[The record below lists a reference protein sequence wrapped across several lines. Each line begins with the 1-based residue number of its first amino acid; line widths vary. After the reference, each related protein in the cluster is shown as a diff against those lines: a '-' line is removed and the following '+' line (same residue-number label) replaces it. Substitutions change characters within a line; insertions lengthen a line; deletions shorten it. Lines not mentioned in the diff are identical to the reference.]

1 MANAITIHDTGISI
15 PASMLK
21 KASQLKVRE
30 CDEESKGRFVAYVDE
45 GESSFDVA
53 LELQPDGTA
62 SQMQCEC
69 NADGKICRH
78 LAALLLHLS
87 NDQKPIPQ
95 KKVKKAKQQPFELL
109 LEEVDPARLRQ
120 WLHEILSKN
129 KDMQLAFTRHFTS
142 ANRIYTPEDAAP
154 LAQEGRKAILKS
166 RKKTHVSEIKKLTE
180 LWDNLFTPLLEQSLK
195 DISSYNGF
203 DLFDSLINA
212 VIKEQFGFQHTGTQI
227 FKYLQKNLNRA
238 ADSIR
243 SLATEDA
250 FQRTITLFVEQ
261 IAIDFHKKGNLYM
274 LFLIELS
281 ETCDTARRK
290 IIAEH
295 LVGVYE
301 KTPHAGVNLPIDTS
315 ISLLSLA
322 TATGV
327 LKEKPTAFET
337 IYHENKYNIKL
348 IHAMM
353 GIGEYNR
360 AEKICTEQIRRNI
373 HRTFDIP
380 YQQCL
385 GQIYLLTG
393 KPEEYRKIAI
403 KLLSVSFN
411 LQDYHTL
418 MGMTEDEKFRKIIS
432 KKAFDGALDQAERYN
447 PEASAFCF
455 WMMHKDGDF
464 NSMTNLIFNI
474 PECYPQIIEYF
485 DHMVD
490 EKGDD
495 YFLGALLIRSDG
507 RQKGYSPPDPS
518 SDKQMIET
526 LYEKVIDN
534 YGIKNLKKI
543 LTRKEVKINPYNP
556 NRFASYV
563 LYMLKNSL

>member
-1 MANAITIHDTGISI
+1 MANAINIQDTGISI

-45 GESSFDVA
+45 GESSFDVV
-53 LELQPDGTA
+53 LELRPDGTA
-62 SQMQCEC
+62 GSMQCEC
-69 NADGKICRH
+69 NPDRKICRH

-87 NDQKPIPQ
+87 NDKKPIAQ
-95 KKVKKAKQQPFELL
+95 KKVKKARQQPFELL
-109 LEEVDPARLRQ
+109 LEEVDHARLRE

-142 ANRIYTPEDAAP
+142 ANRIFTPEDAAP
-154 LAQEGRKAILKS
+154 LAQEGRKAVLKNR
-166 RKKTHVSEIKKLTE
+166 RKAHASEIKKLTE
-180 LWDNLFTPLLEQSLK
+180 LWESLFSPLLEQSLK

-203 DLFDSLINA
+203 DLLDSLINA

-227 FKYLQKNLNRA
+227 IKYLQKNLNRA

-250 FQRTITLFVEQ
+250 FERTITLFVEQ

-281 ETCDTARRK
+281 ETCDTARRR

-301 KTPHAGVNLPIDTS
+301 KTPHAEVNLPVDTS

-322 TATGV
+322 MATGV

-337 IYHENKYNIKL
+337 IYHENKYNIQL
-348 IHAMM
+348 IHTMM
-353 GIGEYNR
+353 SIGEYNR
-360 AEKICTEQIRRNI
+360 AEKMCTEQIRRNI
-373 HRTFDIP
+373 HRPFDIP

-385 GQIYLLTG
+385 GEIYLLTG
-393 KPEEYRKIAI
+393 KPEEYRKIAL
-403 KLLSVSFN
+403 KLLSVRFN

-418 MGMTEDEKFRKIIS
+418 MDMTEDEKYRKVIS
-432 KKAFDGALDQAERYN
+432 KKAFEAALNQADRFD

-455 WMMHKDGDF
+455 WMMHRDGDF
-464 NSMTNLIFNI
+464 DSMTNLIFNI

-485 DHMVD
+485 DYMAV
-490 EKGDD
+490 EEGDD
-495 YFLGALLIRSDG
+495 YFLGALLIRPDG
-507 RQKGYSPPDPS
+507 RKKGFSPPDPAA
-518 SDKQMIET
+518 DKQMIET
-526 LYEKVIDN
+526 LYGKVIDR
-534 YGIKNLKKI
+534 YGIKTLKKI
-543 LTRKEVKINPYNP
+543 LTRTEAKINRYNP
-556 NRFASYV
+556 NRFASHV
-563 LYMLKNSL
+563 FYMQKYPL

>member
-1 MANAITIHDTGISI
+1 
-15 PASMLK
+15 
-21 KASQLKVRE
+21 
-30 CDEESKGRFVAYVDE
+30 VDE

-180 LWDNLFTPLLEQSLK
+180 LWDSLLTPLLEQSLK
-195 DISSYNGF
+195 DISSYTGF
-203 DLFDSLINA
+203 DLLDSLINA
-212 VIKEQFGFQHTGTQI
+212 VIKEQFGFHHTGNQI
-227 FKYLQKNLNRA
+227 LKYLQKNLNRA
-238 ADSIR
+238 AESIR

-250 FQRTITLFVEQ
+250 FERSITLFTEQ

-301 KTPHAGVNLPIDTS
+301 KTPHAAVNLPIDTS

-373 HRTFDIP
+373 HRAFDIP

-385 GQIYLLTG
+385 GEIYLLTG
-393 KPEEYRKIAI
+393 KPEEYRKIAL
-403 KLLSVSFN
+403 KLLSVRFN
-411 LQDYHTL
+411 VQDYHTL
-418 MGMTEDEKFRKIIS
+418 MGMTEDEKFRKAIS
-432 KKAFDGALDQAERYN
+432 KKAFDGALNQADRYN

-464 NSMTNLIFNI
+464 DSMTNLIFNI
-474 PECYPQIIEYF
+474 PECYPQIVEYF
-485 DHMVD
+485 DDMAD

-507 RQKGYSPPDPS
+507 RQKGFSPPDPS
-518 SDKQMIET
+518 ADKQMIET
-526 LYEKVIDN
+526 LYEKVIDR
-534 YGIKNLKKI
+534 YGIKTLKKI
-543 LTRKEVKINPYNP
+543 LTRNEVKINPYNP
-556 NRFASYV
+556 NRFASHV
-563 LYMLKNSL
+563 FYMLKNPL